1 MPAIVVPAIV
11 EHDVRWCAIR
21 PIRDCVRCEINETT
35 PQRIERKSFRAQEF
49 HRSCNLRAAEQTRGF
64 ASCWNR
70 TASPQEALF
79 PRFHSGVEETR
90 TMLKKLMITTASL
103 ALLTSAAIA
112 QAPDQPKQSPPAAT
126 TDQPKQSPPAAATD
140 KNQIVTEQK
149 PDQLLASKLKGT
161 NVIGSGDEKVGD
173 VSDILFDKDGKILA
187 YVVGVGGFLG
197 IGAKDVALSPASFQ
211 IMPASDR
218 ESMKL
223 KLAMTKDELKNAAE
237 FKPYKEPTS
246 TTTGQ
251 SPPTR
256 DRAPMTPP
264 SQR

>member
-1 MPAIVVPAIV
+1 
-11 EHDVRWCAIR
+11 
-21 PIRDCVRCEINETT
+21 
-35 PQRIERKSFRAQEF
+35 
-49 HRSCNLRAAEQTRGF
+49 
-64 ASCWNR
+64 
-70 TASPQEALF
+70 
-79 PRFHSGVEETR
+79 
-90 TMLKKLMITTASL
+90 MLKKLMITTASL
-103 ALLTSAAIA
+103 ALLSSAAIA
-112 QAPDQPKQSPPAAT
+112 QAPEQPKQSPPAAT
-126 TDQPKQSPPAAATD
+126 TDQPKQSPPAATAEKSAD
-140 KNQIVTEQK
+140 KNQVITEQK
-149 PDQLLASKLKGT
+149 PDQLLASKMKGT
-161 NVIGSGDEKVGD
+161 DVIGSNNEKIGD
-173 VSDILFDKDGKILA
+173 VSDMLFDKDGKILA

-197 IGAKDVALSPASFQ
+197 IGAKDVALSPTSFQ
-211 IMPASDR
+211 IMPAGER